1 MAERREKR
9 IPRNAIVTFSAGGS
23 VVSKSGVSFK
33 DPSNITFDE
42 ALAYI
47 AEATDNYHKRDIDA
61 IVSAYADDIRIRYAS
76 FPVMNGPAEAR
87 EWLNKRFGRQ
97 KNYRLDKR
105 AVNVMNNII
114 GASWEGWW
122 DDAATGK
129 AMQCQACEFVTIN
142 PEGKIKDWYVA
153 MSVWEANGEMT
164 TPLT

>member
-1 MAERREKR
+1 M
-9 IPRNAIVTFSAGGS
+9 
-23 VVSKSGVSFK
+23 SKVQPFK
-33 DPSNITFDE
+33 DPTKITFDE

-47 AEATDNYHKRDIDA
+47 AEATSNYHKRDVDA
-61 IVSAYADDIRIRYAS
+61 IVSAYADDIVIRYAS
-76 FPVMNGPAEAR
+76 FPEIRGIPAAR
-87 EWLNKRFGRQ
+87 EWLTKRFDRQ

-142 PEGKIKDWYVA
+142 PAGKISNWYVA
-153 MSVWEANGEMT
+153 MSVWEAGGEGT
-164 TPLT
+164 TPLV